1 MFTQSSHRQA
11 AAVSFKFK
19 LTGQNNSAAL
29 GFHGQEFFLLS
40 GVYVCVCVCVFVCI
54 CVCAVCSIASDGA
67 NIHTEAS
74 NGPTWLAMGTRVMA
88 FF

>member
-1 MFTQSSHRQA
+1 MFTQSLHRQA

-40 GVYVCVCVCVFVCI
+40 GVYVCVCVFVC
-54 CVCAVCSIASDGA
+54 VLFVLLQVMELTSILRLQMVQPGWQWA
-67 NIHTEAS
+67 
-74 NGPTWLAMGTRVMA
+74 PVLWP
-88 FF
+88 FFNSEV